1 MFTNFTQHLK
11 EFNKYKEDI
20 FKAIEENDSI
30 VILRHVRPDPDAL
43 GSQFALKAFL
53 NNKFPEKT
61 VRALGEGESNLD
73 FMGQLDEGDIN
84 ESDLVI
90 ILDTA
95 NVERIDYKDEIP
107 DSCKVLKIDHHPN
120 REPYGDFNLIEIGV
134 SSTSELVFLLMHDY
148 DADAITENVAE
159 KTYLGI
165 IGDTGRFLYNSY
177 PSTYQVAAEVVNY
190 GVDTSELLSIM
201 YKKNLDDFKFTGYL
215 INNFLLTDKGVA
227 YIYVSEEARREYG
240 VSETQAALQVN
251 LFRDLEDVKVW
262 FMALESGDEI
272 RVRLRSKKT
281 VINDVAEYFGGGGH
295 QLASGIRFRRR
306 EDLQKLI
313 NKIEEKL

>member
-1 MFTNFTQHLK
+1 MFTHFTQQLN
-11 EFNKYKEDI
+11 EFNKYKNEV
-20 FKAIEENDSI
+20 FTSIEESDSI

-53 NNKFPEKT
+53 NEKFPEKT
-61 VRALGEGESNLD
+61 VRALGEGESTLE
-73 FMGQLDEGDIN
+73 FMGQLDEGEIN
-84 ESDLVI
+84 EHDLVI

-95 NVERIDYKDEIP
+95 NVERIDYNGAIP
-107 DSCKVLKIDHHPN
+107 ESCKVLKIDHHPN
-120 REPYGDFNLIEIGV
+120 REPYGDVNIVEIGV
-134 SSTSELVFLLMHDY
+134 SSTSELLFMLLHDF
-148 DADAITENVAE
+148 DMSSITKEVAE

-177 PSTYQVAAEVVNY
+177 PSTYQVAAAVVDL
-190 GVDTSELLSIM
+190 GVDTSEVLTRL
-201 YKKNLDDFKFTGYL
+201 YKKNLNDFRFTGYL
-215 INNFLLTDKGVA
+215 INNFSLTDKGVA
-227 YIYVSEEARREYG
+227 YIYVSESVREEYG
-240 VSETQAALQVN
+240 VTETDAALQVN

-272 RVRLRSKKT
+272 RVRLRSKNT

-295 QLASGIRFRRR
+295 QLASGVRFRRR

-313 NKIEEKL
+313 HKIEEKL